1 MIELLSYE
9 FFRNALLAAFF
20 AAISCGIIGTYIV
33 SRRIVF
39 ISGGITHASFGGI
52 GIGYYLGINPI
63 FGAAVF
69 AVLSAL
75 GIEYTSRKT
84 EVREDSAIAIL
95 WALGMAIGVIFIF
108 ITPGY
113 APNLMSYLF
122 GNILTVTTTDLYLLA
137 GLSLIIVLFY
147 IMQFKNILYIAF
159 DEEFARARRLPV
171 NMIKYV
177 MISLIALTI
186 VFNIRVVGIILVIS
200 LLTIPQTIA
209 NMFVKR
215 FIGIM
220 MLSVVI
226 AMIGTLTGLMLSYL
240 FDIPSG
246 AAIIFFLVI
255 LFFLARIIKWI
266 MRYRV
271 QGAEDRD

>member
-1 MIELLSYE
+1 MLELLTYE
-9 FFRNALLAAFF
+9 FFRNAMMAALLAAV
-20 AAISCGIIGTYIV
+20 SCGIMGTYIV
-33 SRRIVF
+33 SKRIVF
-39 ISGGITHASFGGI
+39 ISGGITHASFGGL
-52 GIGYYLGINPI
+52 GLGYFFGINPI
-63 FGAAVF
+63 LGAAAF

-75 GIEYTSRKT
+75 GIEYSSRKT
-84 EVREDSAIAIL
+84 EIREDSAIAIL

-108 ITPGY
+108 MTPGY

-122 GNILTVTTTDLYLLA
+122 GNILTVSSTDLYLLL
-137 GLSLIIVLFY
+137 GLCIVMLMFFTL
-147 IMQFKNILYIAF
+147 QFKHILYIAF

-171 NMIKYV
+171 NMIKYI
-177 MISLIALTI
+177 MISLVALTI

-215 FIGIM
+215 FFSIM
-220 MLSVVI
+220 IFSVLI
-226 AMIGTLTGLMLSYL
+226 ALLGTISGLILSYL

-255 LFFLARIIKWI
+255 LFFIARLFRAIVMK
-266 MRYRV
+266 
-271 QGAEDRD
+271 

>member
-1 MIELLSYE
+1 MQEVLAYD
-9 FFRNALLAAFF
+9 FFRNALLVALLAAV
-20 AAISCGIIGTYIV
+20 SCGIIGTYIV
-33 SRRIVF
+33 SRRMVF

-52 GIGYYLGINPI
+52 GIGYYFGFNPI
-63 FGAAVF
+63 LGAAAF

-75 GIEYTSRKT
+75 GIEYSSRRT

-95 WALGMAIGVIFIF
+95 WALGMAVGIIFVF
-108 ITPGY
+108 MTPGY

-122 GNILTVTTTDLYLLA
+122 GNILTVSTTDILMLSMLCIVILA
-137 GLSLIIVLFY
+137 FFIL
-147 IMQFKNILYIAF
+147 QFKHILYIAF
-159 DEEFARARRLPV
+159 DEEFARARRMPV
-171 NMIKYV
+171 GMIKYI

-215 FIGIM
+215 FFNIM
-220 MLSVVI
+220 VFSVVI
-226 AMIGTLTGLMLSYL
+226 ALLGTVSGLILSYI

-255 LFFLARIIKWI
+255 LFFLARILKII
-266 MRYRV
+266 LRS
-271 QGAEDRD
+271 

>member
-1 MIELLSYE
+1 MQEVLAYD
-9 FFRNALLAAFF
+9 FFRNALLVALLAAV
-20 AAISCGIIGTYIV
+20 SCGIIGTYIV
-33 SRRIVF
+33 SRRMVF

-52 GIGYYLGINPI
+52 GIGYYFGFNPI
-63 FGAAVF
+63 LGAAAF

-75 GIEYTSRKT
+75 GIEYSSRRT

-95 WALGMAIGVIFIF
+95 WAFGMAVGIIFVF
-108 ITPGY
+108 MTPGY

-122 GNILTVTTTDLYLLA
+122 GNILTVSTTDILMLSILCVVILA
-137 GLSLIIVLFY
+137 FFIL
-147 IMQFKNILYIAF
+147 QFKHILYIAF
-159 DEEFARARRLPV
+159 DEEFARARRMPV
-171 NMIKYV
+171 GMIKYI

-215 FIGIM
+215 FFNIM
-220 MLSVVI
+220 VFSVVI
-226 AMIGTLTGLMLSYL
+226 ALLGTVSGLILSYI

-255 LFFLARIIKWI
+255 LFFLARILKITLK
-266 MRYRV
+266 
-271 QGAEDRD
+271 A

>member
-1 MIELLSYE
+1 MIELLQYD
-9 FFRNALLAAFF
+9 FFQNALLAAFL

-33 SRRIVF
+33 SKRIVF

-52 GIGYYLGINPI
+52 GMGYFFGINPI
-63 FGAAVF
+63 LAAAGF

-75 GIEYTSRKT
+75 GIEYSSRKT
-84 EVREDSAIAIL
+84 DIREDSAIAIL
-95 WALGMAIGVIFIF
+95 WALGMAIGIIFVYM
-108 ITPGY
+108 TPGY

-122 GNILTVTTTDLYLLA
+122 GNILTVGSTDLLL
-137 GLSLIIVLFY
+137 LFLLCIVILIFFTL
-147 IMQFKNILYIAF
+147 QFKNILYIAF
-159 DEEFARARRLPV
+159 DEEFAKARKMPIQF
-171 NMIKYV
+171 IKYT
-177 MISLIALTI
+177 MITLVALTI

-215 FIGIM
+215 FFDIM
-220 MLSVVI
+220 FISVIVAML
-226 AMIGTLTGLMLSYL
+226 GTFSGLVLSYL

-255 LFFLARIIKWI
+255 LFFLARLILWI
-266 MRYRV
+266 TKK
-271 QGAEDRD
+271 

>member
-1 MIELLSYE
+1 MIELLAYE
-9 FFRNALLAAFF
+9 FFRNALIAAVF
-20 AAISCGIIGTYIV
+20 AAISCGIIGTYVV
-33 SRRIVF
+33 SKRIVF

-52 GIGYYLGINPI
+52 GIGYFMGINPI
-63 FGAAVF
+63 IGAAIF

-75 GIEYTSRKT
+75 GIEYSSRKT

-95 WALGMAIGVIFIF
+95 WALGMAVGVIFIY

-122 GNILTVTTTDLYLLA
+122 GNILTVTPTDLYLLL
-137 GLSLIIVLFY
+137 GLTILIIIFY
-147 IMQFKNILYIAF
+147 TLQFKNILYIAF
-159 DEEFARARRLPV
+159 DEEYARARRLPV

-215 FIGIM
+215 FLGIM
-220 MLSVVI
+220 VLSVII
-226 AMIGTLTGLMLSYL
+226 ALFGTISGLALSYY

-246 AAIIFFLVI
+246 ASIIFFLVI
-255 LFFLARIIKWI
+255 LFFMARLV
-266 MRYRV
+266 RV
-271 QGAEDRD
+271 SFKF